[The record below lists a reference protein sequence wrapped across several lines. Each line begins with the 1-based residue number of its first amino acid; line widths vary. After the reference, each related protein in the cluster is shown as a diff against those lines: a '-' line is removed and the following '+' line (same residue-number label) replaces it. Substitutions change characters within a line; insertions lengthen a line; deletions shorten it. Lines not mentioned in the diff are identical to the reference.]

1 MFKSKLNMGFSFELK
16 GWSSRGKKTMWTQ
29 KRDNELLERTTESL
43 KYATEAHICML
54 YTQILLVEWHIL
66 LFLANI

>member
-29 KRDNELLERTTESL
+29 KRDNELLEWTTESL